1 MLLADAKR
9 FDFNEA
15 KNESINYSISSVE
28 QSDGSVF
35 NLQLALPYT
44 ATCSRLDVHVEI
56 NDGLWV
62 IPITEHIRPLW
73 DKALLCTVYA
83 GVHYLLDKPL
93 SSDRPLLISKPFK
106 QWEDGS
112 YSVHG
117 ARDYESKFANSGRV
131 FLYKSKVFKF
141 FDLL

>member
-1 MLLADAKR
+1 LTTKKSGALLPDEVVLLAAAKR

-62 IPITEHIRPLW
+62 IPH
-73 DKALLCTVYA
+73 
-83 GVHYLLDKPL
+83 
-93 SSDRPLLISKPFK
+93 
-106 QWEDGS
+106 
-112 YSVHG
+112 
-117 ARDYESKFANSGRV
+117 N
-131 FLYKSKVFKF
+131 
-141 FDLL
+141 